1 MYVNSPSSVT
11 FRLLARCTQA
21 SDTPQDS
28 PPSLT
33 IWHRSCTPSLQRH
46 SSLTA
51 DSTFVASCTRGR
63 QRLGNL
69 DASESIVAIRSPN
82 WSTHPP
88 ADCSSRIEEGL
99 PTAGFKNQVLT
110 ECLE

>member
-11 FRLLARCTQA
+11 FRLLAPCTQA
-21 SDTPQDS
+21 SDTPQVS

-46 SSLTA
+46 SPLTA

-69 DASESIVAIRSPN
+69 DASGVDSRHSVAKLV
-82 WSTHPP
+82 HPS
-88 ADCSSRIEEGL
+88 ASRL
-99 PTAGFKNQVLT
+99 QFKGSRRDYQSLASRT
-110 ECLE
+110 RC